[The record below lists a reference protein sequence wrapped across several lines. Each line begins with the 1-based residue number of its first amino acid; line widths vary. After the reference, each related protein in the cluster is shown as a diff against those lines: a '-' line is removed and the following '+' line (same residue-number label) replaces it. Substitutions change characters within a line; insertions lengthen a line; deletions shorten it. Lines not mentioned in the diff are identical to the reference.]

1 MDLDFTP
8 LESALKSLKEA
19 VRRSEEAPADDV
31 IRDAVIQRF
40 EYTYELC
47 WKMLKRQLEREV
59 PSPAE
64 LDALSFSDLFRE
76 AAERGIVREIE
87 PWIEFRH
94 QRNTVAHTYDKK
106 KAESVYQTALKF
118 LPHAV
123 RLHETLRGRAS

>member
-47 WKMLKRQLEREV
+47 
-59 PSPAE
+59 
-64 LDALSFSDLFRE
+64 
-76 AAERGIVREIE
+76 
-87 PWIEFRH
+87 
-94 QRNTVAHTYDKK
+94 
-106 KAESVYQTALKF
+106 
-118 LPHAV
+118 
-123 RLHETLRGRAS
+123 